1 MKQLSPK
8 HDLCIAVFSHRCQEF
23 VSGVFLESE
32 IASHTFM
39 KQVFLLLLTA
49 VAFYSCHSRDKAIK
63 KMAEQKYA
71 GYEKIIKNKDSI
83 PEITP
88 GNDGLVTIRIP
99 SDLSESG
106 INLDEIMDSMYYIR
120 LETDTNALIGDI
132 DKLLFCDDVI
142 VVIERIK
149 RQSILLFS
157 RQGKFMCRLGIQGRG
172 PGEYLNFTD
181 VAIDHRKKQIV
192 VLDDRGEKLMYY
204 DLGGHHIKDQ
214 RLLYFVE
221 NIAVLNDGSY
231 LIGQARYLNRHL
243 PSASDYALLFAE
255 PDLNISGKSLS
266 YTYRDQFP
274 KNQLSS
280 NHNFN
285 PNRNGVWFNRLVTDT
300 IYEISRKNAI
310 HAKYCLDMG
319 SKNITARLN
328 EQTTTDDVFDM
339 LNAQKY
345 FYFKGKAFETN
356 NYVYFEINANQCY
369 YSKQKNKLYYGS
381 FWKYKNEHLISHLIE
396 TARPETSDDHFFVA
410 VLQPYSFMP
419 NLKYKKLSPDLDPI
433 LADLKVDDNPVLF
446 FYSLK

>member
-1 MKQLSPK
+1 MYRHL
-8 HDLCIAVFSHRCQEF
+8 I
-23 VSGVFLESE
+23 G
-32 IASHTFM
+32 TFA
-39 KQVFLLLLTA
+39 LLLT
-49 VAFYSCHSRDKAIK
+49 VIAFCSCDSRDKAIK

-83 PEITP
+83 PEVTP
-88 GNDGLVTIRIP
+88 GNGELITIRIP
-99 SDLSESG
+99 SDLPETG

-132 DKLLFCDDVI
+132 DKLLFCDDII
-142 VVIERIK
+142 VVVERIK

-157 RQGKFMCRLGIQGRG
+157 RQGKFMCRLGVQGRG

-192 VLDDRGEKLMYY
+192 VLDDQGEKLMYY
-204 DLGGHHIKDQ
+204 DLNGSFISDQ
-214 RLLYFVE
+214 RLLYFVN
-221 NIAVLNDGSY
+221 NIAILNDGSY
-231 LIGQARYLNRHL
+231 LIGQRKDLNRHL
-243 PSASDYALLFAE
+243 PSVSDYTLLFAE

-266 YTYRDQFP
+266 YAYRDQFP

-285 PNRNGVWFNRLVTDT
+285 AKKNGVWFNPLFTDT
-300 IYEISRKNAI
+300 IYEISGKNAI
-310 HAKYCLDMG
+310 HEKYCIDMG
-319 SKNITARLN
+319 NKNITTRFN

-339 LNAQKY
+339 LNTQKY

-369 YSKQKNKLYYGS
+369 YSKQKDKLYYGS
-381 FWKYKNEHLISHLIE
+381 FWKYQNAYLSSHLIE
-396 TARPETSDDHFFVA
+396 AARPETSDDHFFVA

-419 NLKYKKLSPDLDPI
+419 GLKYKKLSPDLDPI
-433 LADLKVDDNPVLF
+433 LADLKVEDNPLLF